1 MGGDRA
7 FFAKDIVRLGDK
19 FGAVVVKRNKDE
31 PYINPKLVERFN
43 GRHFVIDDDET
54 RAKDMSSTDIRARI
68 QNGEDISDLVPQ
80 EVADYMQNN
89 LVLRTKY

>member
-1 MGGDRA
+1 V
-7 FFAKDIVRLGDK
+7 F
-19 FGAVVVKRNKDE
+19 
-31 PYINPKLVERFN
+31 
-43 GRHFVIDDDET
+43 
-54 RAKDMSSTDIRARI
+54 DMSSTDIRARI